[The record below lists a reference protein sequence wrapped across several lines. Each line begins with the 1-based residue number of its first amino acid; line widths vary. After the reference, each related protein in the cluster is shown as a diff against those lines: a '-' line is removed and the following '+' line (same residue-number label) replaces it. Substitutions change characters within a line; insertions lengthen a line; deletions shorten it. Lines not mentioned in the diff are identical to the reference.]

1 MDKSDPTACLA
12 YIAWLHRE
20 RWFGAD
26 SEFVKAADALLPKI
40 DSDKIVLVSTEC
52 DNNPIYEVWTQAV
65 ERRKKTAEESK
76 E

>member
-1 MDKSDPTACLA
+1 MNSPDLTTTLA
-12 YIAWLHRE
+12 YIGYLHQE